1 MSVKLL
7 TSWLQK
13 TGEKLFIQETRFTPP
28 HRTKKLYLPKY
39 KHLEF
44 DGSNIAH
51 QLPAE
56 RVFPSTSNK
65 GVLIS
70 KIREIALRL
79 QIKMFPTTKIQA
91 NDFDSSRIT
100 YQLPAEGI

>member
-1 MSVKLL
+1 LHFHVGKIAHELAAENCIP
-7 TSWLQK
+7 

-79 QIKMFPTTKIQA
+79 QIKMFPTAKIQA
-91 NDFDSSRIT
+91 NA
-100 YQLPAEGI
+100 L